1 MKKAW
6 RRFLA
11 GICTVAL
18 LMTSTGVSVMADE
31 DESIFTDLSED
42 VSVIEQSDTE
52 EQGVTPDEEEDN
64 FEVIYEEADE
74 ENQDSETEIP
84 SQDMDTSES
93 IEESI
98 SDESLTSEEEI
109 LDQSVA
115 EEVVGDVVSSMDWT
129 YINPVYDHLIT
140 EEDLKPL
147 NNEAEDSGD
156 W

>member
-11 GICTVAL
+11 GICTVSL

-42 VSVIEQSDTE
+42 VSVIEQSEAE
-52 EQGVTPDEEEDN
+52 EQGAAPDEEEDN
-64 FEVIYEEADE
+64 FEVIYEEEDE
-74 ENQDSETEIP
+74 ENQDFETDIP

-98 SDESLTSEEEI
+98 SDESLTTEEEI
-109 LDQSVA
+109 LDQ
-115 EEVVGDVVSSMDWT
+115 
-129 YINPVYDHLIT
+129 
-140 EEDLKPL
+140 
-147 NNEAEDSGD
+147 
-156 W
+156 